1 MKHRS
6 SPAANKITDVGAHAL
21 AAGIRANKKNGGKL
35 TRVGFENNPMTKAGM
50 TAMAEA
56 FHEAEMETNYCTPDA
71 VKDALAALRA
81 QDNDQTAKMFEVLEE
96 IKNELGKTEFK
107 NRVAEF
113 KKKM

>member
-1 MKHRS
+1 MTDDGMK
-6 SPAANKITDVGAHAL
+6 L
-21 AAGIRANKKNGGKL
+21 
-35 TRVGFENNPMTKAGM
+35 
-50 TAMAEA
+50 MAEA
-56 FHEAEMETNYCTPDA
+56 IHEAGFKTTGGEDKA